1 VLLEFESPGEQAL
14 ADALTAFERCTS
26 QGWVTDGIVA
36 SSESQNRSLW
46 QYRERISESIT
57 SRTPYKND
65 IAVRVSQV
73 PEFLHKVEQL
83 VGISY
88 PDFEIVWFGH
98 IGDGNLHL
106 NILKPAEML
115 ADQFKKQ
122 CEQVSESVLAVVQ
135 EFGGSVSAEHGIGL
149 MKKGQLHFS
158 RSEEEIASL
167 RSIKAI
173 FDPDGIM
180 NPGKLL

>member
-1 VLLEFESPGEQAL
+1 M
-14 ADALTAFERCTS
+14 CTS
-26 QGWVTDGIVA
+26 EGWVTDGIVA
-36 SSESQNRSLW
+36 SSENQNQSLW
-46 QYRERISESIT
+46 KYRERISESIT

-65 IAVRVSQV
+65 VAVRVSQV
-73 PEFLHKVEQL
+73 PDFLRRIDQL
-83 VGISY
+83 VALSY
-88 PDFEIVWFGH
+88 PEFEVVWFGH

-106 NILKPAEML
+106 NILKPEGMSAK
-115 ADQFKKQ
+115 QFKRE
-122 CEQVSESVLAVVQ
+122 CEVVSDRILAVVQ

-158 RSEEEIASL
+158 RSEEEIAVL
-167 RSIKAI
+167 KEIKAV